1 MVDVPLSGGPPVTV
15 ADPFVASLVEGTDTK
30 SGGKLGEPVLY
41 FALGICAPGGGYIS
55 ISSWRGPGSLPAS
68 RGERNGRRDRLDLTA
83 TV

>member
-41 FALGICAPGGGYIS
+41 FA
-55 ISSWRGPGSLPAS
+55 SWDLRT
-68 RGERNGRRDRLDLTA
+68 GRRIHLDLLMEGAWIFTGLWW
-83 TV
+83 